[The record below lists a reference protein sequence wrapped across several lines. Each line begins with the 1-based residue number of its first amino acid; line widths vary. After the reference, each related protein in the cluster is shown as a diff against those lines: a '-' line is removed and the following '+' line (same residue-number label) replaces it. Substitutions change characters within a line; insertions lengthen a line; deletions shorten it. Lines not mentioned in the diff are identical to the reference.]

1 METAYDAPGVGQRV
15 VVLHEVDIGN
25 DLPEKAAIVR
35 LAEEAACIAHNP
47 RSDEPRV
54 GYCERSIFICV
65 ACRAPMELSRC
76 FLDVLT
82 EKLKIYLLTKY
93 I

>member
-1 METAYDAPGVGQRV
+1 MCHPYQFTLRVRSNLEMETAYDAPGVGQRV

-47 RSDEPRV
+47 RGDEPRV
-54 GYCERSIFICV
+54 GYCERFNFH
-65 ACRAPMELSRC
+65 MRC
-76 FLDVLT
+76 LPDPNG
-82 EKLKIYLLTKY
+82 I